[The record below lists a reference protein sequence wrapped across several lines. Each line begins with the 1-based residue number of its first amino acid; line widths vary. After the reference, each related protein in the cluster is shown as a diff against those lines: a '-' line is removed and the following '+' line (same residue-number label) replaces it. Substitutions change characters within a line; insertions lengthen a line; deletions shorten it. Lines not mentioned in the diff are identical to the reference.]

1 MENQEAAPSTNLDKK
16 DKGITKKNEKEEEIT
31 NKNEII
37 LEEPKQKREEKTEEP
52 KENTNEKKIKIEKPK
67 NEIPEKKEIIIDTAK
82 EKKPVKKKREEMDD
96 FEKFMDSYPYK
107 FREFEFDFYGDTLKP
122 DYVLWKNKRKYYC
135 FFDLESLKNVLE
147 EKWKKIFE
155 KHPITLEYLKQPL
168 KDYKKKYQKNIYEEQ
183 TGFFETLSTKI
194 KCLIQGETYDEEVR
208 KRAKALAFLLSQ
220 VEYKQKQNY
229 IEIAMIDSLTLN
241 INFYPFIVFDTIN
254 NEIKQINV
262 KTETEEN
269 IKESLDIITKTFK
282 ALYNN
287 IDNDY
292 GDSDNNKVILKTY
305 LANKIIEKFEII
317 EKDLPAENSENYEK
331 IKALRIKVNN
341 IIQQNIKQENDKSF
355 FFDDD
360 TFYFKIIKNTK
371 KLKLVLLDSVFIK
384 QFYDYLV
391 KIFLDLRD
399 QLLQFD
405 ENDSE
410 IKPEKKIDFIR
421 RLIKEVNNFDQL
433 NAKIKKNIIA
443 ANSNIAKE
451 GIDMSKSGFEI
462 ISNLKQGKISDIS
475 QHGKNI
481 VGNYEQIANLAIE
494 KELLNKTANI
504 IYYRKDETIKLIKE
518 FDLKEKLK
526 LLVEDERFNSKA
538 FNGVI
543 ISRKINDP
551 KDQLTEEYSVQTI

>member
-1 MENQEAAPSTNLDKK
+1 M
-16 DKGITKKNEKEEEIT
+16 
-31 NKNEII
+31 
-37 LEEPKQKREEKTEEP
+37 
-52 KENTNEKKIKIEKPK
+52 
-67 NEIPEKKEIIIDTAK
+67 
-82 EKKPVKKKREEMDD
+82 
-96 FEKFMDSYPYK
+96 
-107 FREFEFDFYGDTLKP
+107 
-122 DYVLWKNKRKYYC
+122 
-135 FFDLESLKNVLE
+135 E

>member
-1 MENQEAAPSTNLDKK
+1 M
-16 DKGITKKNEKEEEIT
+16 
-31 NKNEII
+31 
-37 LEEPKQKREEKTEEP
+37 
-52 KENTNEKKIKIEKPK
+52 
-67 NEIPEKKEIIIDTAK
+67 
-82 EKKPVKKKREEMDD
+82 
-96 FEKFMDSYPYK
+96 
-107 FREFEFDFYGDTLKP
+107 
-122 DYVLWKNKRKYYC
+122 
-135 FFDLESLKNVLE
+135 ESLKNVLE

-341 IIQQNIKQENDKSF
+341 IIQQNIKQEND
-355 FFDDD
+355 
-360 TFYFKIIKNTK
+360 
-371 KLKLVLLDSVFIK
+371 
-384 QFYDYLV
+384 
-391 KIFLDLRD
+391 
-399 QLLQFD
+399 
-405 ENDSE
+405 
-410 IKPEKKIDFIR
+410 
-421 RLIKEVNNFDQL
+421 
-433 NAKIKKNIIA
+433 
-443 ANSNIAKE
+443 
-451 GIDMSKSGFEI
+451 
-462 ISNLKQGKISDIS
+462 
-475 QHGKNI
+475 
-481 VGNYEQIANLAIE
+481 
-494 KELLNKTANI
+494 
-504 IYYRKDETIKLIKE
+504 
-518 FDLKEKLK
+518 
-526 LLVEDERFNSKA
+526 
-538 FNGVI
+538 
-543 ISRKINDP
+543 
-551 KDQLTEEYSVQTI
+551 